1 MKILERLNPT
11 NTGSYNRPIAHAL
24 GLGAA
29 VVYAALINKQVY
41 YEQRNMLDEDGFFY
55 STIADLQESTSM
67 GKCQQSNAIK
77 VLTDAGLVE
86 ACRRGMPAKRYF
98 RVRDEVELLDKFL
111 KQGEAIMNEL
121 NPIAQK
127 CENVTSCSDIIVQ
140 QEVTNCNIKMAQNEP
155 YTINHNIN
163 KSKENNPNLSI
174 HGGDEMDRIDERNN
188 YLELIRENIEYD
200 CFEEKEQEQVDELVE
215 IMLDV
220 VCSTKETI
228 RVISSINAHINEL
241 KKKPAEELTT
251 EESTLINNQNDVMR
265 EKITELR
272 QQFEDM
278 SKKAEADFVPVSI
291 YSPDKLQ
298 YIADGLARAKIPCVA
313 ESNTLYI
320 PDYAL
325 KTAQAIA
332 SHYKPDEKAPT
343 IREMIKLDI
352 DRLVYRTETLDD
364 LLYRL
369 QERGCGA
376 VCSIEKSW

>member
-86 ACRRGMPAKRYF
+86 VCRRGMPAKRYF

-111 KQGEAIMNEL
+111 KQGKEIIAEL
-121 NPIAQK
+121 NPIAQLDDNRQT
-127 CENVTSCSDIIVQ
+127 CCTETEQQVGGFPDI
-140 QEVTNCNIKMAQNEP
+140 KLAQNEP
-155 YTINHNIN
+155 YTINPNII

-174 HGGDEMDRIDERNN
+174 HGGTDVIDMMDNSAEIVSVEEREN

-200 CFEEKEQEQVDELVE
+200 CFDKREQEKVDELVE

-220 VCSTKETI
+220 VCSSQSTVRVHGEDLPHEVVKSRFLKINHEHIEYVLLSLKRNTSDVKNI
-228 RVISSINAHINEL
+228 RAY
-241 KKKPAEELTT
+241 
-251 EESTLINNQNDVMR
+251 LI
-265 EKITELR
+265 T
-272 QQFEDM
+272 
-278 SKKAEADFVPVSI
+278 
-291 YSPDKLQ
+291 
-298 YIADGLARAKIPCVA
+298 
-313 ESNTLYI
+313 TLYN
-320 PDYAL
+320 
-325 KTAQAIA
+325 
-332 SHYKPDEKAPT
+332 APT
-343 IREMIKLDI
+343 TI
-352 DRLVYRTETLDD
+352 DSYYTALVNHDMF
-364 LLYRL
+364 
-369 QERGCGA
+369 GSA
-376 VCSIEKSW
+376 